1 MTRQYH
7 TLCTLEDGL
16 WAVHFGDYC
25 MDSVRGERL
34 ILIDGGAKAKDMQI
48 LSTGDT
54 QAAIEAAVSELNR
67 RRA

>member
-1 MTRQYH
+1 MDHQYH
-7 TLCTLEDGL
+7 TLCILEDGL

-25 MDSVRGERL
+25 KSSVKAERL
-34 ILIDGGAKAKDMQI
+34 MLIHDGLAARNMQI